1 MKRTRIMGL
10 ALVAAFAFSA
20 LAAASAFAKPEI
32 IRCYA
37 KTGGKYTESNCK
49 TKSTSKSPGS
59 FEISKVPVKKGFTSS
74 GGEGTLETA
83 NGTKVICST
92 QSATGEYKSTTST
105 KEVTNVISKFN
116 GCGIPALG
124 LTCNTAGDAAGEI
137 TTNKLGGKL
146 GYISGKG
153 SKTPVVGQELHPL
166 VKKGSFTSFECGGG
180 AVKVI
185 VGEGAGKGG
194 DCIIA
199 PVGPA
204 NVSSTTVTQEYSG
217 SGGKQ
222 NPQHFEGSTK
232 TCNLESNTNG
242 GAYERATQALVTTV
256 TNEEALE
263 INA

>member
-10 ALVAAFAFSA
+10 ALVAVFALSAF
-20 LAAASAFAKPEI
+20 AAASAFAKPEI

-49 TKSTSKSPGS
+49 TKGTSKSPGS
-59 FEISKVPVKKGFTSS
+59 YEISKVPVKKGFTSA

-83 NGTKVICST
+83 NGTKVVCKT

-105 KEVTNVISKFN
+105 KEVTNVIAKFYN
-116 GCGIPALG
+116 CAIPALG
-124 LTCNTAGDAAGEI
+124 ITCNTAGAAAGEI
-137 TTNKLGGKL
+137 VTNKLGGKL

-153 SKTPVVGQELHPL
+153 TKTPSVGQELHPL
-166 VKKGSFTSFECGGG
+166 VKKGAFTTFECGGG
-180 AVKVI
+180 AVKVV

-199 PVGPA
+199 PVGPV
-204 NVSSTTVTQEYSG
+204 NVSSTTATQNYSG
-217 SGGKQ
+217 AGGKQ
-222 NPQHFEGSTK
+222 EPQHFEGSTK

-242 GAYERATQALVTTV
+242 GAFERATQSLITTI